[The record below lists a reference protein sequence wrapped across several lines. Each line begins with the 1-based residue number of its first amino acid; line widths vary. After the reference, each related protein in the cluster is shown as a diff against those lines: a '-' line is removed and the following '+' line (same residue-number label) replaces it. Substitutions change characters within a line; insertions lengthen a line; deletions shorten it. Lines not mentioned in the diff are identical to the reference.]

1 MRETT
6 KMYVGGS
13 KTKIVRGEYTIKS
26 DGNHSMW
33 ATKGNII
40 VTAEKQI
47 TQQGEKTGVSHGD
60 YVPPEEI
67 FTTHPKVEK
76 VEFLDENNKLLN
88 QNTKDFFYGQKLKI
102 KVSTSNAKGKS
113 IYVDLQGK
121 TKSVNQKFD
130 ILNTKRFSWNG
141 LVTHEEVFETPL
153 FVLNPNWYSDDFEE
167 YDYNV
172 HETKIK
178 EEDLNEFFAKVI
190 LDAKNVFLP
199 QAGNRLRPISYKRN
213 YEELIGL
220 FKTDDSGG
228 KDLLTNYE
236 NLYIDKYA
244 GENEDIKDIVDDFSE
259 WLCEDHTEASIEE
272 INAKVSESAGKL
284 WDYAVLQHQDHSM
297 KLITTNN
304 KTGVKKE
311 EIKERKAILDDRP
324 LYWARITMQV
334 ILKRQ
339 YVFIKDI
346 KTLPQKDQEDFFKKS
361 IIPKSSKLWKTIV
374 LFEEKSRNYTGIDFS
389 KADNKKKILITG
401 FDPFILNEFEKSGN
415 IKQSNPSGVIA
426 EVLANNNELGA
437 YIQTMVVPVRY
448 SDFDGSQDH
457 DKGQGKGIIEK
468 YITPH
473 ILNVDMII
481 TVSQYLPNENVI
493 DMFGTSRRGGFNDN
507 MDFMRE
513 PGTQALTTAYEWLQT
528 TLPKAFEKVEG
539 IKFNWKYNNID
550 NEPNT
555 FPNENDI
562 LTEGSGGDYLSNEI
576 FYRVAKI
583 RRENKQLLK
592 TGHFH
597 VEMLQ
602 NSGEDLVK
610 IKITNLV
617 NLVKN
622 GLVEAIKN
630 L

>member
-13 KTKIVRGEYTIKS
+13 KTKIVRGEYTIKT

-33 ATKGNII
+33 VTKGNII

-47 TQQGEKTGVSHGD
+47 TQQGEKTGVSHGN

-67 FTTHPKVEK
+67 YTTHPKVEQ
-76 VEFLDENNKLLN
+76 VEFLDENNKVLD

-102 KVSTSNAKGKS
+102 KIVTSNAKGQS
-113 IYVDLQGK
+113 IYVNLQGK
-121 TKSVNQKFD
+121 TKSTHQKFD

-141 LVTHEEVFETPL
+141 LVTHEETFETPL

-167 YDYNV
+167 YDYTL
-172 HETKIK
+172 HQTQIK
-178 EEDLNEFFAKVI
+178 EEDLNEFFAKVV

-199 QAGNRLRPISYKRN
+199 LAGNRLKPVTYKRN

-220 FKTDDSGG
+220 FKTDNSGG

-236 NLYIDKYA
+236 NFYIDKYA
-244 GENEDIKDIVDDFSE
+244 DENEDIKDIVDDFSE
-259 WLCEDHTEASIEE
+259 WLCEDHTDASVED

-284 WDYAVLQHQDHSM
+284 WSYAVLQHQDHNM
-297 KLITTNN
+297 KLTTTNN
-304 KTGVKKE
+304 KTGVKKD
-311 EIKERKAILDDRP
+311 EIKKRKAILDDRP
-324 LYWARITMQV
+324 LYWARIAMQV

-346 KTLPQKDQEDFFKKS
+346 KTLSQKDQDDFFKKS
-361 IIPKSSKLWKTIV
+361 IIPKNSKLWKIIV

-389 KADNKKKILITG
+389 KAGNKKKILITG
-401 FDPFILNEFEKSGN
+401 FDPFVLNPKKGGN

-426 EVLANNNELGA
+426 ETLASDKKLGA

-457 DKGQGKGIIEK
+457 SKGQGNGIIEK

-507 MDFMRE
+507 MDFIRE
-513 PGTQALTTAYEWLQT
+513 PDTQALKTPYEWLQT
-528 TLPKAFEKVEG
+528 TLPKQFEKVKG
-539 IKFNWKYNNID
+539 ITFNWKYNDID
-550 NEPNT
+550 NGPNT
-555 FPNENDI
+555 FPNENEV
-562 LTEGSGGDYLSNEI
+562 LSEGSGGNYLSNEI

-583 RRENKQLLK
+583 RREHKQLLK

-602 NSGEDLVK
+602 NPGEDLVETK
-610 IKITNLV
+610 IVNLV
-617 NLVKN
+617 NLVKK
-622 GLVEAIKN
+622 GLAEAIKN